1 METTILPIVGKEY
14 PLVVTELINQAK
26 NSIKIIVFDWRWYPN
41 DPASPAQIFNN
52 SILKAHNRGCEVKA
66 ICNMPEIVAILKPEG
81 LKIKNITTKRLVHA
95 KMIII
100 DNKHVIIGSHN
111 FSQNAFS
118 QNYEFSVVIAN
129 TPNIERYTE
138 FFDFLY
144 QTA

>member
-52 SILKAHNRGCEVKA
+52 SILQAHKRGCEVKA
-66 ICNMPEIVAILKPEG
+66 ICNMPDIVATLKPEG